1 MKKTKLKSVKILF
14 YSKVKS
20 VSVDG
25 LRHSG
30 YQLSEARG
38 DVVTATSTEIARSSN
53 ETLRHNYARVSRV
66 IETTTKIVIKSIAP
80 IIFS

>member
-53 ETLRHNYARVSRV
+53 ETLRHNYARVLRV
-66 IETTTKIVIKSIAP
+66 IETTKKLLLNRLHQ
-80 IIFS
+80 

>member
-1 MKKTKLKSVKILF
+1 MRYEKTKLKSVKILF

-66 IETTTKIVIKSIAP
+66 IETTKKLLLNRLHQ
-80 IIFS
+80 

>member
-53 ETLRHNYARVSRV
+53 ETLRQNYARVSRV
-66 IETTTKIVIKSIAP
+66 IETTKKLLLNRLHQ
-80 IIFS
+80 

>member
-1 MKKTKLKSVKILF
+1 MRYEEKKLKSVKILF

-66 IETTTKIVIKSIAP
+66 IETTKKLLLNRLHQ
-80 IIFS
+80 

>member
-66 IETTTKIVIKSIAP
+66 IETTK
-80 IIFS
+80 

>member
-1 MKKTKLKSVKILF
+1 MKKKKLKSVKILF

-66 IETTTKIVIKSIAP
+66 IETSKKLLLNRLHQ
-80 IIFS
+80 

>member
-66 IETTTKIVIKSIAP
+66 IETTKNCY
-80 IIFS
+80 

>member
-1 MKKTKLKSVKILF
+1 MRYEKNKIKKCQNSVLL
-14 YSKVKS
+14 KVKS

-66 IETTTKIVIKSIAP
+66 IETTKKLLLNRLHQ
-80 IIFS
+80 

>member
-1 MKKTKLKSVKILF
+1 MKKIKLKSVKILF

-66 IETTTKIVIKSIAP
+66 IETTKKLLLNRLHQ
-80 IIFS
+80 